1 MIKNFQVDLAHYKP
15 IQEWDAAIGD
25 IIIYHGWI
33 SHWFGVV
40 CQINQDG
47 TFDVAKAGMP
57 LLLLTMNNTK
67 VSKSKVTLD
76 LVDVKSSTGG
86 KYAAIKSIQNTLVW
100 HV

>member
-47 TFDVAKAGMP
+47 TIEIAKAGMP
-57 LLLLTMNNTK
+57 LLLLTMNNSK
-67 VSKSKVTLD
+67 VSKSKITLD

-86 KYAAIKSIQNTLVW
+86 KYAALKSIQNTMVW